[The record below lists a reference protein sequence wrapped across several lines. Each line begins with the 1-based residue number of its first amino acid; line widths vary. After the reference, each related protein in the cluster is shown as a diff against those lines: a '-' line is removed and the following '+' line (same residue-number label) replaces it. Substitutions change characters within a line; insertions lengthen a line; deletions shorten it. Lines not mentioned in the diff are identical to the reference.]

1 MQAHA
6 GALPIAIERVAEPR
20 WRQAVGRSVQ
30 NRLDVRGFNKCEV
43 GRDANPPY
51 DYGGAVVVASAW
63 LAFYVIAALHHLI
76 ASGN

>member
-1 MQAHA
+1 MRAHA

-20 WRQAVGRSVQ
+20 WRQAERRSVQ
-30 NRLDVRGFNKCEV
+30 NRLDVPGFNKCEV

-51 DYGGAVVVASAW
+51 DYGPVVVASAW
-63 LAFYVIAALHHLI
+63 LAFYVIAALHHLV